1 MSEEKKSQAK
11 EESTTE
17 VLLSEGTLYEAPK
30 TLARNAWASDFDS
43 LYRRAETD
51 PEKFW
56 ADFASELP
64 WKKKWKKVLDDS
76 KKPFYSWF
84 AGGKTNLYTAAVER
98 HQATAVKDKA
108 AFILEG

>member
-1 MSEEKKSQAK
+1 MPEEKNSQPKEK

-17 VLLSEGTLYEAPK
+17 VLLSEDTLYNAP
-30 TLARNAWASDFDS
+30 
-43 LYRRAETD
+43 
-51 PEKFW
+51 
-56 ADFASELP
+56 ELF

-108 AFILEG
+108 AFIWEGENGDTRTITYGQLHETVNK